1 MARRLEARIDHFS
14 LPFSRASAETLGGD
28 GKRTTRRERGGEKE
42 NESKRWAMGGAMAG
56 GRLIEGR
63 ITVLE

>member
-1 MARRLEARIDHFS
+1 MAIF
-14 LPFSRASAETLGGD
+14 PFPFHAPRPAETLGGD
-28 GKRTTRRERGGEKE
+28 GKRTTRREREGEKE